1 MKGFSHDIALSSA
14 HMHAEKESNPASEPQ
29 STSSGNRE
37 HGVPRYF
44 ADDDYLGYA
53 TGRMHHH
60 GPSSVANS
68 AATMSKFQHGVLPG
82 GSNLV
87 DERHPMYPGQR
98 GQGGHEAQHAPE
110 RMPPDRE
117 RKRQESPKS
126 RANSRRIQQSWALSS
141 CGTCY
146 GMLFGHIASAAGGEL
161 CVLRPATSR
170 RPSLRVP

>member
-14 HMHAEKESNPASEPQ
+14 HMHAEKESIPAPEPQ

-126 RANSRRIQQSWALSS
+126 RTTRGAFCSR
-141 CGTCY
+141 G
-146 GMLFGHIASAAGGEL
+146 
-161 CVLRPATSR
+161 P
-170 RPSLRVP
+170 